1 MKLLQKE
8 DEREKREQLL
18 KRKFEKEI
26 FQLNEDFETAMES
39 LQHELDR
46 AKYANMA
53 LENNMHELR
62 LEHEKSNRMV
72 SSSFYQLG
80 LIQVKKNST
89 DFKGSQP
96 DWLDS

>member
-1 MKLLQKE
+1 M
-8 DEREKREQLL
+8 
-18 KRKFEKEI
+18 
-26 FQLNEDFETAMES
+26 NEDFETAMES

-80 LIQVKKNST
+80 LI
-89 DFKGSQP
+89 
-96 DWLDS
+96 